1 MGVSIGWAVGLIFQA
16 MLSGLG
22 WFADI
27 LSSIEGANGFYIAC
41 FTVFVA
47 VGVLLMRLRGTA
59 LEQMED
65 KQARQEARASRK
77 SNGGN

>member
-1 MGVSIGWAVGLIFQA
+1 MVTIGWAVGLIFQTMGA
-16 MLSGLG
+16 GLG

-27 LSSIEGANGFYIAC
+27 LSSIDGATGFYIAC

-65 KQARQEARASRK
+65 KQARQEARVSRNSK
-77 SNGGN
+77 GGN